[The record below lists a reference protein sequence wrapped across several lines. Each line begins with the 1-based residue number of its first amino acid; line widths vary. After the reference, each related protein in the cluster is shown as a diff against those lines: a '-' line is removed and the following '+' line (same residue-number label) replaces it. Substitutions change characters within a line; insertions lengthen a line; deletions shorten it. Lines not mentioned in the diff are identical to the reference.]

1 MNRRSLH
8 QTLLCLAVVSAV
20 TAMVVTTSSCSGR
33 HLQKMRPGM
42 QPLYAAE
49 ARSDHGMVSTGSIE
63 ATRAGVR
70 ILEQGGTAVDAA
82 VAAAFALGVSDPG
95 GSGLGGFTYVL
106 LSMADGRDVAIDGST
121 PVPYVVN
128 RQQLLQTRA
137 QGGAFGYLVVSLP
150 TTLATLAHTL
160 DAYGTI
166 GLDQALAPAIEI
178 AEEGYRLSPDSI
190 AWAQGYLDEILASRY
205 FRFVVLEDG
214 VRLGQ
219 PGDLVCRPDLGRT
232 LRRISDEGA
241 ETFYRGSLADEISA
255 DMEAHG
261 GFLRT
266 VDLARYQV
274 RQTKPLRTTYRN
286 VEILSFPPPGGGAE
300 VAEALNI
307 LDFFPSAFFH
317 EDSVERQHVLVE
329 ASRIAQID
337 HATMASEL
345 DRFPHSGPS
354 YLSREHA
361 AKRAAMITPGRA
373 IDDRELGVGRTA
385 SILGEHTTHVSV
397 VDQYGNVASLTQT
410 LCRQYGAKV
419 ATPGLGF
426 PYNCC
431 LEFLDFED
439 PHSPIYLRP
448 GGTYPTSMAP
458 TIVRSGGWVMALGS
472 AGSDRIPP
480 SVTGVISNVVD
491 RGMGIRDAV
500 VAPRVLWN
508 SAHEPPRVCIE
519 IADPVTMVD
528 ADRLQSFGFDSMYR
542 LQYPPEPV
550 SDAAFFGGVNAVVF
564 DLTGA
569 GFSGVGDPRRFG
581 FALGPRAVVVVADGV
596 N

>member
-1 MNRRSLH
+1 
-8 QTLLCLAVVSAV
+8 
-20 TAMVVTTSSCSGR
+20 MVAAAAALTTTSCSGR
-33 HLQKMRPGM
+33 HVQKMRRGT

-49 ARSDHGMVSTGSIE
+49 AHSDYGMVSTGSIE
-63 ATRAGVR
+63 ATRAGVQ

-82 VAAAFALGVSDPG
+82 VAAAFALGVSDAG

-106 LSMADGRDVAIDGST
+106 LSLADGRNVAIDGST
-121 PVPYVVN
+121 PVPLVVN
-128 RQQLLQTRA
+128 REQLFQTRA
-137 QGGAFGYLVVSLP
+137 QGWPFGYLVVSVP

-160 DAYGTI
+160 DAYGSI
-166 GLDQALAPAIEI
+166 SLGQALAPAIAI
-178 AEEGYRLSPDSI
+178 AEQGFRLSPGSI
-190 AWAQGYLDEILASRY
+190 AWAQGYLDEILASHY

-214 VRLGQ
+214 ARLGQ

-232 LRRISDEGA
+232 LRRISDEGP

-255 DMEAHG
+255 DLESHN

-274 RQTKPLRTTYRN
+274 REREPLRSTYRN
-286 VEILSFPPPGGGAE
+286 VEIISFPPPGGGAE
-300 VAEALNI
+300 VVEALNI
-307 LDFFPSAFFH
+307 LEFFPSAFLD

-345 DRFPHSGPS
+345 DRFPQTRPS

-361 AKRAAMITPGRA
+361 AQRAAMITPGRA
-373 IDDRELGVGRTA
+373 IDDRELGVGRKS

-397 VDQYGNVASLTQT
+397 VDRYGNVVSLTQT

-448 GGTYPTSMAP
+448 GGTYSTSMAP
-458 TIVRSGGWVMALGS
+458 TIVRAGEWVMALGS

-491 RGMGIRDAV
+491 RGLGIRDAV

-519 IADPVTMVD
+519 IADPVTASD
-528 ADRLQSFGFDSMYR
+528 ADRLQSFGFESMYR

-550 SDAAFFGGVNAVVF
+550 SDSAFFGGVNAVVF
-564 DLTGA
+564 DLTA
-569 GFSGVGDPRRFG
+569 ARFSGVGDPRRFG
-581 FALGPRAVVVVADGV
+581 FALGPRAVVAVAD
-596 N
+596 